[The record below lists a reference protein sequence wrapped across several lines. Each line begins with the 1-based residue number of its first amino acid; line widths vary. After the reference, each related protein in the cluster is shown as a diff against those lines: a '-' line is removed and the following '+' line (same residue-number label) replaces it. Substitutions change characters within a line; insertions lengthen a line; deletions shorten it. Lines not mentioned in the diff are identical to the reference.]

1 MFHVGFGDF
10 NIIIGIVIFIALV
23 ITLVWTLIKDGRQDS
38 SGKKI
43 TAGEKITVGE
53 KNTDRKD
60 LSAMSPPCRENH
72 FGEMGFARAL
82 VFCK

>member
-1 MFHVGFGDF
+1 MFYVGFGDF

-38 SGKKI
+38 TGKKI
-43 TAGEKITVGE
+43 TAGE

-60 LSAMSPPCRENH
+60 LSAMSPLAGKITLGKWVLQGR
-72 FGEMGFARAL
+72 
-82 VFCK
+82 

>member
-43 TAGEKITVGE
+43 TSGE

-60 LSAMSPPCRENH
+60 LSAMSPLAGKITL
-72 FGEMGFARAL
+72 GEMGFARAL

>member
-23 ITLVWTLIKDGRQDS
+23 ITLVWTLIKDGRHDS
-38 SGKKI
+38 SGK
-43 TAGEKITVGE
+43 KITVGE

-60 LSAMSPPCRENH
+60 LSAMSHLAGKVTLGKWVLQGR
-72 FGEMGFARAL
+72 
-82 VFCK
+82 

>member
-23 ITLVWTLIKDGRQDS
+23 ITLVWTLIKDGRHDS

-43 TAGEKITVGE
+43 TAGEK
-53 KNTDRKD
+53 NTDRKD
-60 LSAMSPPCRENH
+60 LSCHEPPCRGSH

-82 VFCK
+82 VF

>member
-23 ITLVWTLIKDGRQDS
+23 ITLVWTLIKDGRHDS

-53 KNTDRKD
+53 KNIDRKD
-60 LSAMSPPCRENH
+60 LSAMSHLAGKVTLGKWVLQGR
-72 FGEMGFARAL
+72 
-82 VFCK
+82 

>member
-43 TAGEKITVGE
+43 TAGEK
-53 KNTDRKD
+53 NTGRKD

-72 FGEMGFARAL
+72 FGGNG
-82 VFCK
+82 FCKGVSFL